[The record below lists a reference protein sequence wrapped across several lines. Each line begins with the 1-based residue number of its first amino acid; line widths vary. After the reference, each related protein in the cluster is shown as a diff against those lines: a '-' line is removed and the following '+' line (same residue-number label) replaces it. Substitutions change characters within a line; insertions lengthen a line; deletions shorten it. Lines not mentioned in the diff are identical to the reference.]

1 MSGGRAR
8 GLLAMLLATL
18 FVTVM
23 APVFVVARIT
33 LGRRACAEGLGA
45 WSAEVILRLF
55 GVSMDVRFPLPL
67 PERRVVY
74 ISNHSSSIDVLVLL
88 ALRLP
93 RARFFMKRGAWVLPP
108 VGLIAMCVG
117 TFFTVPQTYT
127 ERRRALFARA
137 CEVLKKTGDAVYLS
151 PEGTRVVTG
160 GVGPFNKG
168 AFHLAAEI
176 GAPIVPLYLE
186 IPRDENPGKSW
197 VMTKTTVRV
206 RALPDIDTT
215 AFRPET
221 AREHAD
227 SVRGIYQAFEA
238 ELAARKAERA

>member
-1 MSGGRAR
+1 MPV
-8 GLLAMLLATL
+8 AML

-23 APVFVVARIT
+23 APVFVLARLV

-45 WSAEVILRLF
+45 WSAEVILRLS
-55 GVSMDVRFPLPL
+55 GVSVDVRLPLPL

-74 ISNHSSSIDVLVLL
+74 ISNHSSSLDVLVLL

-93 RARFFMKRGAWVLPP
+93 RARFFMKRGAWVFPP
-108 VGLIAMCVG
+108 VGLIAACVG
-117 TFFTVPQTYT
+117 TFFTVPQRYT
-127 ERRRALFARA
+127 ERRRSLFARA

-168 AFHLAAEI
+168 AFHLAAAL
-176 GAPIVPLYLE
+176 GAPIAPLYLE
-186 IPRDENPGKSW
+186 IPRDGNPGKSW
-197 VMTKTTVRV
+197 VMTRTTVRV
-206 RALPDIDTT
+206 HALPDIDTT

-227 SVRGIYQAFEA
+227 FVRGVFQAFEA
-238 ELAARKAERA
+238 ELAARKAERV